1 VGKSPSR
8 GAFLNIITF
17 YADCSLPDEP
27 RKNQDGFNWRKAV
40 KMMAKSGERF
50 GYRTL
55 VVTDSATDIEGPWL
69 RVGNARA
76 EGLMM
81 WLLRAQH
88 AAICASTEPSI
99 MVSPDTLI
107 AKPLNFLMG
116 FWDLALLTR
125 RKPKPII
132 NSVIAFKPTPAVA
145 SLWSDIVIL
154 AAGLPQHSRDWGA
167 DIDAVVD
174 SLAIQ
179 FNEDSTRQIDGVC
192 VRLLPMEGK
201 FQSVRHD
208 RQPHHMQAPLWDF
221 KGSRKR
227 HMRGYARLLNA
238 HI

>member
-1 VGKSPSR
+1 VGESPSR

-17 YADCSLPDEP
+17 YADCRLPEEP
-27 RKNQDGFNWRKAV
+27 RKNQDGFDWRKAIG
-40 KMMAKSGERF
+40 MMAKSCERF

-55 VVTDSATDIEGPWL
+55 VVTDTVTEIESPWL
-69 RVGNARA
+69 RVGNASD

-88 AAICASTEPSI
+88 AAIVASKEPSV

-107 AKPLNFLMG
+107 AKPLNFLVG
-116 FWDLALLTR
+116 HWDLALLTR
-125 RKPKPII
+125 KKPKPII
-132 NSVIAFKPTPAVA
+132 NSVIAFRPSPTVS
-145 SLWSDIVIL
+145 SLWAQIVIL
-154 AAGLPQHSRDWGA
+154 AAGLPANSREWGA
-167 DIDAVVD
+167 DIDAVVER
-174 SLAIQ
+174 LAIQ
-179 FNEDSTRQIDGVC
+179 FNEDSTRNVDGVS

-208 RQPHHMQAPLWDF
+208 RQPHHIQVPIWDF

-238 HI
+238 HK